1 MGVQRDGFREEAV
14 FVPGCAVA
22 PTREEEGGG
31 EKVVL
36 RVCLVNSDVCYPFP
50 DSGGEQVL
58 DAGQFM
64 INNSLCSP
72 NSSFQSGSVRF
83 GG

>member
-1 MGVQRDGFREEAV
+1 MGVQRDGFREKAV
-14 FVPGCAVA
+14 FMPGCAVA
-22 PTREEEGGG
+22 PTTE

-36 RVCLVNSDVCYPFP
+36 RVCLVNNDVYYPFP

-58 DAGQFM
+58 EAGHFRV
-64 INNSLCSP
+64 NKSLCSP
-72 NSSFQSGSVRF
+72 NCSGTVRI